1 MILSLNR
8 ADSGDVRIFSN
19 LITVH
24 LALFGRFAIGSEP
37 IAPCRDTPRFPS
49 LKARFFQVSEK
60 WTALFNRRLHEEGLL
75 RSGGEGKNIPMK
87 LSMRKNMDLPH
98 FRPLAIVLYPIRDR
112 FPGLEDAG
120 SVL

>member
-24 LALFGRFAIGSEP
+24 LALFGRFAIGSDP

-60 WTALFNRRLHEEGLL
+60 WTALFRSSRLAGRRLTFQ
-75 RSGGEGKNIPMK
+75 SP
-87 LSMRKNMDLPH
+87 
-98 FRPLAIVLYPIRDR
+98 FT
-112 FPGLEDAG
+112 
-120 SVL
+120 